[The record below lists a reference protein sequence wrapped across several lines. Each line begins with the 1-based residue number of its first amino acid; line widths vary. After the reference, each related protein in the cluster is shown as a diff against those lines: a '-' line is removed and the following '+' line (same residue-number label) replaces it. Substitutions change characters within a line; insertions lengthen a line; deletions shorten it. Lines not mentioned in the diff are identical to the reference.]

1 MSQATL
7 LIDRGAVPITRDD
20 LAHIE
25 PPPSTS
31 TWTPVKH
38 STLVDMLHTEL
49 DRRGL
54 RVKDEH
60 YAVQRQGSQLFG
72 TLDLDWQDTG
82 EYAAAMGLRTSN
94 DKSLS
99 ITLVAGVRVFV
110 CSNLCYAGDLIA
122 LKRKHT
128 KGLDLD
134 AELSRGLDRYQEGV
148 VTLQGGIERLKT
160 TPLGRGQAK
169 QFIYDIFRQKIVPA
183 RFFSPVVESWH
194 ATTDNHPQA
203 HHLWTLHNAFTSQI
217 KTLSPAPAFRAAV
230 RLGEFFSLS

>member
-1 MSQATL
+1 MNGSTLIVQA
-7 LIDRGAVPITRDD
+7 GAHRVSRAELTQF
-20 LAHIE
+20 A
-25 PPPSTS
+25 PPPRTS
-31 TWTPVKH
+31 TWRPVSH
-38 STLVDMLHTEL
+38 SDLIASLHGEL

-54 RVKDEH
+54 RVTQEH
-60 YAVQRQGSQLFG
+60 YAVQKKGLQLFA

-160 TPLGRGQAK
+160 IPLGRGQAK

-217 KTLSPAPAFRAAV
+217 KTLPPAPAFRAAV
-230 RLGEFFSLS
+230 RLGQFFSLT